1 MRDPGGDGASDE
13 SPLELVLEPENSSEA
28 DTKIQHIQQWY

>member
-13 SPLELVLEPENSSEA
+13 SPSELVPEPENSSET
-28 DTKIQHIQQWY
+28 DTKIQHIQQ